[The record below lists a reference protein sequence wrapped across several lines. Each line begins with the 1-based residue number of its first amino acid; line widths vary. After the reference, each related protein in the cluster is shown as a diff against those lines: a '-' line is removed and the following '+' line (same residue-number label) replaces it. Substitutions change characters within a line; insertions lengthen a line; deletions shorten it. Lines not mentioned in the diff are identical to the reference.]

1 MRSDALEGSAY
12 SLPRCLQ
19 FDVVKNL
26 EELSSLEASSLVS
39 KPPSNIPISL
49 WVKVVRE
56 TNLIERASEED
67 EMIMKEFKAVE
78 RTMKDEHSMIQQHLS
93 SMAQSSICSA
103 FFRNGFIHFLKRK
116 LLQCEASL
124 LNFAKTVSKYHTVDL
139 PPFHLIIAHNQSFDL
154 PQLRPVSNPV
164 DIIVSDL
171 DNSDSDSDED
181 IV

>member
-56 TNLIERASEED
+56 TNLIERASEEE
-67 EMIMKEFKAVE
+67 EMIMK
-78 RTMKDEHSMIQQHLS
+78 
-93 SMAQSSICSA
+93 
-103 FFRNGFIHFLKRK
+103 
-116 LLQCEASL
+116 
-124 LNFAKTVSKYHTVDL
+124 
-139 PPFHLIIAHNQSFDL
+139 
-154 PQLRPVSNPV
+154 QLREP
-164 DIIVSDL
+164 
-171 DNSDSDSDED
+171 
-181 IV
+181 